1 MDTRAFLEQVIDELE
16 QTREEIQKLT
26 EENNKLRRQVFL
38 YEKYVKDINELIRE
52 E

>member
-1 MDTRAFLEQVIDELE
+1 MDTRAFLEQVIAELE

-26 EENNKLRRQVFL
+26 EENNKLRRQVSL
-38 YEKYVKDINELIRE
+38 YEKYVKDINELICE

>member
-16 QTREEIQKLT
+16 QTRKEIQKLT

-38 YEKYVKDINELIRE
+38 YEKYVKDINELMCE

>member
-16 QTREEIQKLT
+16 QAREEIQKLS
-26 EENNKLRRQVFL
+26 EENNKLRIQVLL
-38 YEKYVKDINELIRE
+38 YEKYVMDINELMCE

>member
-1 MDTRAFLEQVIDELE
+1 MDTRAFLEQVTYELE
-16 QTREEIQKLT
+16 QTKEEIQKLT
-26 EENNKLRRQVFL
+26 EENNKLRRQVSL